1 MILFVCHY
9 NVRIIHQDPH
19 IAKTSYDLHIAD
31 RYMEFIPELT
41 GEIFDYIC
49 SNVLVEIGM
58 VYVIGTDS
66 RQLAHMT
73 HFIHHVWPNTQL
85 LLFTSSADVEY
96 IQTEA
101 DHNFY
106 TGNLGS
112 IDGEIAYDW
121 YKGEYHRSSNDI
133 FEEKLHDKIISDIGF
148 SNLDDW
154 TKQSYFPSYTLDT
167 IKKALSVPFPE
178 VLIITEDMNIMEI
191 LSGASEMISQSTVFY
206 LILTTGIG
214 RKDYYNLAADKLIPL
229 ILDTFH
235 QLTLLEVY
243 NKNDQD
249 YCNYLF
255 GKISAG

>member
-1 MILFVCHY
+1 M
-9 NVRIIHQDPH
+9 
-19 IAKTSYDLHIAD
+19 
-31 RYMEFIPELT
+31 
-41 GEIFDYIC
+41 G
-49 SNVLVEIGM
+49 
-58 VYVIGTDS
+58 
-66 RQLAHMT
+66 LAHMT

-121 YKGEYHRSSNDI
+121 
-133 FEEKLHDKIISDIGF
+133 
-148 SNLDDW
+148 

-178 VLIITEDMNIMEI
+178 VLIIKEDMNIMEI
-191 LSGASEMISQSTVFY
+191 LSGASEMTSQSTVFY

-255 GKISAG
+255 GKISAVRQFFVVLPGNMS